1 MLRAQLEAWTI
12 EPGQEAAYAQLT
24 RLADPAFVP
33 MSPRLRDVLSSLAQ
47 NISEGLP
54 GLKKRIDRLTA
65 EACAAFMQFEL
76 CGREFALVLAF
87 CMLVD
92 NIDRVAL
99 SAEEE
104 QRMRFAYKQLDE
116 LTVVIMNSLS
126 HAVRTHDPRAR
137 AAEMMQI
144 RQARE
149 QGGDRAARAVVRSL
163 IEQQAFYPRAWAR
176 WLGEASQDRR

>member
-1 MLRAQLEAWTI
+1 
-12 EPGQEAAYAQLT
+12 
-24 RLADPAFVP
+24 
-33 MSPRLRDVLSSLAQ
+33 
-47 NISEGLP
+47 
-54 GLKKRIDRLTA
+54 
-65 EACAAFMQFEL
+65 
-76 CGREFALVLAF
+76 
-87 CMLVD
+87 
-92 NIDRVAL
+92 
-99 SAEEE
+99 
-104 QRMRFAYKQLDE
+104 MRFAYKQLDE